1 MAPHN
6 QRNNPGNALQARDFI
21 LSIVVTLF
29 RGLVLTTLYEWVRTL
44 VDKQVHYIFGHN
56 LVGNV
61 LGVGLGQGVV
71 GHGGAEASGEAQEI
85 EEFEI

>member
-1 MAPHN
+1 M
-6 QRNNPGNALQARDFI
+6 RI
-21 LSIVVTLF
+21 
-29 RGLVLTTLYEWVRTL
+29 L
-44 VDKQVHYIFGHN
+44 VDEQVHPIFGRD